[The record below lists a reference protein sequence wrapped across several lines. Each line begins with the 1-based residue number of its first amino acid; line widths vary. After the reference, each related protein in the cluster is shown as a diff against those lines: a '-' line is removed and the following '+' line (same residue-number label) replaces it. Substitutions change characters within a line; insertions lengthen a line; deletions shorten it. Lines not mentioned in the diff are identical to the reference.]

1 MAVAIGILGLALLL
15 LGGWFYWRKRRSID
29 RHRRLASADD
39 SELQPQTSQTT
50 GPSSGGTTIRRQSSN
65 ATTANVNH
73 RLSTRSIGSIMTL
86 PPYKEVPGET
96 EEVIAR
102 EGEREGLDYIVEGP
116 ETQEELEARRQEEVA
131 AIYRVQQTRRR
142 ELEER
147 AERRRARRAALEAQD
162 YREVARLDRAAAL
175 ARQRAQNTSTTSVG
189 QDSQASGRSGR
200 SGSDANSLGAVIEG
214 LEPGSGALL
223 AELQQIRS
231 RGRRVSSVTYADI
244 GTQRHDGSRLRA
256 HSIEDDSQPLLDS
269 AATMGRNS
277 ADMRSTR
284 SRASS
289 VASNNGNG
297 NNGTGPNRE
306 RSRSRASQTGLEE
319 DQRTLSIQLS
329 EDGIPP
335 EPPSY
340 EDDLSVHGP
349 DAPRYEDVVLDG
361 PTLPQ
366 TETHPH
372 AEVHEDDT
380 HAWPL
385 QNHRPVP
392 IERHPSGP
400 KPSAIPLSLRT
411 TDFATPSIE
420 VVSATPITSRPVTPL
435 SQTRAV

>member
-1 MAVAIGILGLALLL
+1 
-15 LGGWFYWRKRRSID
+15 
-29 RHRRLASADD
+29 
-39 SELQPQTSQTT
+39 
-50 GPSSGGTTIRRQSSN
+50 
-65 ATTANVNH
+65 
-73 RLSTRSIGSIMTL
+73 MTL

-96 EEVIAR
+96 EEIIAR

-116 ETQEELEARRQEEVA
+116 ETQAEMEARRQEEVA

-147 AERRRARRAALEAQD
+147 AERRRARRAALESQD
-162 YREVARLDRAAAL
+162 YREVARLDRAAAE
-175 ARQRAQNTSTTSVG
+175 ARQRERNTSTTSLG
-189 QDSQASGRSGR
+189 QASQASGCTGT
-200 SGSDANSLGAVIEG
+200 SGSGAGSLGAVAEG

-256 HSIEDDSQPLLDS
+256 QSIEDDSQPLLDS

-289 VASNNGNG
+289 VTSNNANANG
-297 NNGTGPNRE
+297 STHPNRE
-306 RSRSRASQTGLEE
+306 RSRSRASRTGVEE
-319 DQRTLSIQLS
+319 NERTLSIQLS

-361 PTLPQ
+361 PPPQ
-366 TETHPH
+366 VAEPGSHSTGDGPPESHPH
-372 AEVHEDDT
+372 AEVHEDDDLAYPRQQQ
-380 HAWPL
+380 H
-385 QNHRPVP
+385 PVP
-392 IERHPSGP
+392 AERHPSGP

-411 TDFATPSIE
+411 NDFATPSIE
-420 VVSATPITSRPVTPL
+420 VVSATPIQSRPGTPL
-435 SQTRAV
+435 SSVGGQRERR